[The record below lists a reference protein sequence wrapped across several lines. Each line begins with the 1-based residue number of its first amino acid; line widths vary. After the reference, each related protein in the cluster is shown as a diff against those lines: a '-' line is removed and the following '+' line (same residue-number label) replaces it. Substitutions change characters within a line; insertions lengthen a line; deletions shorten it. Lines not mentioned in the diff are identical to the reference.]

1 MGYVYK
7 ITNTRNNKSYIG
19 ISIHEPTQG
28 RIKHHLSGHGN
39 QCIASA
45 VKKYG
50 QDAFVYEVLEA
61 DVFDEFLP
69 DLEIAYIA
77 EFNTVAPH
85 GYNLTRGGD
94 GAGSRSEQTRKKP
107 PGRRFNLYKI
117 GAVAILFITQPDKTV
132 KEIAE
137 AVGIREHTVYQ
148 WQAKGQWDKALDAF
162 NFTGDRSLRRKA
174 ARDLER
180 ESADLIAL
188 AKSTYSDARATGMN
202 KGQAS
207 KHTAKIVNVSEKT
220 IFNWRKRFGWDR

>member
-50 QDAFVYEVLEA
+50 QNAFVYEVLEA

-85 GYNLTRGGD
+85 GYNLTRGGN
-94 GAGSRSEQTRKKP
+94 GSGSTSEQTRRRISAALKGKKYKT
-107 PGRRFNLYKI
+107 GRNRGKRKPYSVEVQLKI
-117 GAVAILFITQPDKTV
+117 GAVAYLFITEPEKTV
-132 KEIAE
+132 KEIANT
-137 AVGIREHTVYQ
+137 VGIHEYTVHQ
-148 WQAKGQWDKALDAF
+148 WRANGEWDKALDAF
-162 NFTGDRSLRRKA
+162 NFTGDRSLSRSR
-174 ARDLER
+174 
-180 ESADLIAL
+180 
-188 AKSTYSDARATGMN
+188 T
-202 KGQAS
+202 
-207 KHTAKIVNVSEKT
+207 
-220 IFNWRKRFGWDR
+220 